1 METLN
6 ALVCRAQLGD
16 THAYNAIVIRFQDMA
31 FAYAYSFLKDFH
43 LAQDAAQE
51 AFIGAFHD
59 LPTLRSKKCE
69 LRRHVRWH
77 SDCSEATR

>member
-31 FAYAYSFLKDFH
+31 FAYAYSFLKLDRY
-43 LAQDAAQE
+43 LQTASPSLNVISISIGSLLDA
-51 AFIGAFHD
+51 
-59 LPTLRSKKCE
+59 L
-69 LRRHVRWH
+69 
-77 SDCSEATR
+77 